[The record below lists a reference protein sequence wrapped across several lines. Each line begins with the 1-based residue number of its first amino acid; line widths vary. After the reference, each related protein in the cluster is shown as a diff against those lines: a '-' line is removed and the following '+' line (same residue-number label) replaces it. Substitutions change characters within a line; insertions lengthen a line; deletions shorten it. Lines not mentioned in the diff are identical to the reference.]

1 MPMMDKKAEIALVT
15 QAKAGNARAIEALI
29 RAHQE
34 ALYAF
39 ILRMSGRPDV
49 AEDIVQ
55 EAFVRVL
62 KNIDRF
68 DSRFRFSTWIFTIA
82 KRLYVNASQKHKPS
96 YDSDTVGSRQGRM
109 PTPGRLV
116 SRHETMRNIRGV
128 LDAALGDLNQQQ
140 REIILL
146 FHQQCWP
153 ITDIADHLQMPEGT
167 VKSHLHRAR
176 KRMRRMIEANSTLH
190 QQTQEAWA

>member
-1 MPMMDKKAEIALVT
+1 MPMMDITEEHALVRR
-15 QAKAGNARAIEALI
+15 AKTGDGRAIEGLV

-39 ILRMSGRPDV
+39 MLRMSGSPDA

-62 KNIDRF
+62 KNLDRF
-68 DSRFRFSTWIFTIA
+68 DPRFRFSTWLFTIA
-82 KRLYVNASQKHKPS
+82 KRLYVNAVQKHRPV
-96 YDSDTVGSRQGRM
+96 YDTERLGTS
-109 PTPGRLV
+109 PGHGLAPGTASARD
-116 SRHETMRNIRGV
+116 ETNENVRSL
-128 LDAALGDLNQQQ
+128 LDAALESLNPRQ

-146 FHQQCWP
+146 FHQQGWP
-153 ITDIADHLQMPEGT
+153 ISLIADHLDMPQGT

-176 KRMRRMIEANSTLH
+176 KRMKRWIMADRALYARAEEGWS
-190 QQTQEAWA
+190 